1 MSEQTITLKNV
12 KSNVLKIL
20 KKHEN
25 KTISQF
31 DIYNELLEYYNV
43 DNDKTNTRSTNKK
56 IKYFFNESLTYYQ
69 GKENIAMSIN
79 DAILYFTFV
88 SNKEQNL
95 KNNFEEEISQDNEED
110 QQVDDTIFS
119 EISTDDGEYESD
131 YYTDSDNEQFDENN
145 ELPEDN
151 DESVIN
157 DKDMVSEND
166 KKLNFNIFRKM
177 IGNNKYDDFVDSFVD
192 EDGNTFSHY
201 VVSDPKYYDLI
212 ELMVKRDQFK
222 FYTQNFK
229 KLLPLDCCHDNIY
242 SKVNILYMTK
252 ISHETSTRHFNAIK
266 TTLTNNFEYELKTR
280 DRRIQEL
287 ENKTNTLNTQVYFMT
302 GIFLVYS
309 YFLFKVLLKVYIE

>member
-1 MSEQTITLKNV
+1 MSKQTITLKNV

-20 KKHEN
+20 KKHED

-31 DIYNELLEYYNV
+31 DIYNELLDYYNV
-43 DNDKTNTRSTNKK
+43 DNDKTNTRSTNKE

-88 SNKEQNL
+88 SNKKQNS
-95 KNNFEEEISQDNEED
+95 NNNTEEENIIDST
-110 QQVDDTIFS
+110 DDDETIFS
-119 EISTDDGEYESD
+119 EISTDDEEYDSD
-131 YYTDSDNEQFDENN
+131 YCTDSDNEQFDENN
-145 ELPEDN
+145 ESPENN
-151 DESVIN
+151 DESIIN
-157 DKDMVSEND
+157 HKDIVSEND

-177 IGNNKYDDFVDSFVD
+177 IGNDKYDDFVDSFVD

-201 VVSDPKYYDLI
+201 IVSDPKYYDLI

-222 FYTQNFK
+222 LYTQNNK
-229 KLLPLDCCHDNIY
+229 NLLPLDCCHANIY
-242 SKVNILYMTK
+242 SKVNIAYMTK
-252 ISHETSTRHFNAIK
+252 ISHETSKRHSDAIK
-266 TTLTNNFEYELKTR
+266 TTLTNNFYYELKTR

-309 YFLFKVLLKVYIE
+309 YFLFKVLLKVYME